1 MGAGS
6 APGLSFRGGRE
17 GQPAPPS
24 PDLAKIYTVS
34 APTEARMGKRKK
46 NKQSPKKFCTL
57 NILLGCRQA
66 ILLGR
71 GGTLGQSTG
80 LDRLCTD
87 FLCPPLQN
95 SKGKPW
101 SAPGLSFRG
110 GREGQPA
117 PPFTGLGQN
126 LHRLCTDRGE
136 DGKRKKNKQSP
147 KKFCTLNILRGG
159 RQAR

>member
-1 MGAGS
+1 MG
-6 APGLSFRGGRE
+6 PGLSFRGGRE

-34 APTEARMGKRKK
+34 APTEARKVKRKK

-87 FLCPPLQN
+87 FRCPPLQN

-101 SAPGLSFRG
+101 SAPGLHCLCTDLAGSAPGLSFRG

-117 PPFTGLGQN
+117 PPSPDLAKIYTVSAPRDTER
-126 LHRLCTDRGE
+126 HRETPRGTE
-136 DGKRKKNKQSP
+136 R
-147 KKFCTLNILRGG
+147 
-159 RQAR
+159 

>member
-1 MGAGS
+1 MGAS
-6 APGLSFRGGRE
+6 RSESNRRDIALTIWPVPFTGLSQNLHRLCTDRGE
-17 GQPAPPS
+17 
-24 PDLAKIYTVS
+24 D
-34 APTEARMGKRKK
+34 GKRKK

-117 PPFTGLGQN
+117 PPSPDLAKIYTVSAPTEA
-126 LHRLCTDRGE
+126 RM
-136 DGKRKKNKQSP
+136 GKGRKINRVQKNSV
-147 KKFCTLNILRGG
+147 
-159 RQAR
+159 